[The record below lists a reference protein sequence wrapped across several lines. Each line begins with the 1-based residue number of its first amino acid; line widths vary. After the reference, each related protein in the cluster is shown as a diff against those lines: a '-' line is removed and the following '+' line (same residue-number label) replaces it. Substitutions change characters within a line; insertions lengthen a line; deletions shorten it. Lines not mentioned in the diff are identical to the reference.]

1 MPGAEADQIGRLLVL
16 AERSIALLGRVT
28 PTNFRSECE
37 ALLTEW
43 LSGHVRS
50 PRFLYP
56 TRPPLPSG
64 LKSALNT
71 LFLGPPVTE
80 IWQSLQ
86 QARAG
91 ELLLEAELA
100 EAVGTAT
107 FAGLA
112 EQRYRPE
119 DRALEEAALLVAKT
133 WVEFDELTDDRRD
146 ALIDD
151 KLEELT
157 DDRRDEAPTR
167 SHLSDEL
174 RDPDSLG
181 SLLQAEIGR
190 RKLPFRLSFDREL
203 VSLAAVGAGV
213 IGVRSGVKLS
223 RHEAQRVV
231 VHEISGHA
239 EPRTRAQLNGNP
251 LFLVGTAGGFEDEE
265 GRALL
270 LEERA
275 GFLDAPRKRQI
286 AARHLAVVALRSGAD
301 WVEVVEKLANLG
313 LELASAIEVACR
325 VFRGGG
331 WGREQIYLP
340 GYLRVKAGLAAE
352 PDLENWMNR
361 GRISLAAAR
370 LLTQTFPA
378 GAGQIPERSG

>member
-1 MPGAEADQIGRLLVL
+1 MPGAEAHQVGRFLLM
-16 AERSIALLGRVT
+16 AEGSIALLGRVT
-28 PTNFRSECE
+28 PNNFRSECE

-43 LSGHVRS
+43 RSGHVRS

-56 TRPPLPSG
+56 TRTALPSG
-64 LKSALNT
+64 LKSALKA
-71 LFLGPPVTE
+71 LAIRPPSAET
-80 IWQSLQ
+80 WLTLQ

-100 EAVGTAT
+100 EAVGTPS

-112 EQRYRPE
+112 EQRYRSD
-119 DRALEEAALLVAKT
+119 DRALEQAALGVAKT
-133 WVEFDELTDDRRD
+133 WVELDELTDDRRD
-146 ALIDD
+146 ELIDD
-151 KLEELT
+151 
-157 DDRRDEAPTR
+157 RRGEAPR
-167 SHLSDEL
+167 RLHLSDDL

-203 VSLAAVGAGV
+203 ASLAAVGTGV
-213 IGVRSGVKLS
+213 IGVRSGVNLTL
-223 RHEAQRVV
+223 HEAQRVV

-239 EPRTRAQLNGNP
+239 EPRTRAQQNGNP

-275 GFLDAPRKRQI
+275 GFLDAQRKRQI
-286 AARHLAVVALRSGAD
+286 AARDLAVVALRAGAD
-301 WVEVVEKLANLG
+301 WVEVVRKLADLG
-313 LELASAIEVACR
+313 LELPSAIEVACR

-352 PDLENWMNR
+352 PDLENWMSQ

-370 LLTQTFPA
+370 QLARAAL
-378 GAGQIPERSG
+378 

>member
-1 MPGAEADQIGRLLVL
+1 MPGAEAHQVGRFLLM
-16 AERSIALLGRVT
+16 AEGSIALLGRVT
-28 PTNFRSECE
+28 PSNFRSECE

-43 LSGHVRS
+43 RSGHVRS

-56 TRPPLPSG
+56 TRTALPSG
-64 LKSALNT
+64 LKSALKA
-71 LFLGPPVTE
+71 LAIRPPSAET
-80 IWQSLQ
+80 WLTLQ

-100 EAVGTAT
+100 EAVGTPS

-112 EQRYRPE
+112 EQRYRSDDKP
-119 DRALEEAALLVAKT
+119 LEQAALGVAKT
-133 WVEFDELTDDRRD
+133 WVELDELTDDRRD
-146 ALIDD
+146 
-151 KLEELT
+151 EST
-157 DDRRDEAPTR
+157 DDRRDELTNDRRHEALTR
-167 SHLSDEL
+167 SHLSDDL
-174 RDPDSLG
+174 RDPNSLG
-181 SLLQAEIGR
+181 SLLQAEIGK
-190 RKLPFRLSFDREL
+190 RKLPFRLSFDPEL
-203 VSLAAVGAGV
+203 ASLAAVGAGV
-213 IGVRSGVKLS
+213 IGVRSGVNLS
-223 RHEAQRVV
+223 LHEAQRVV

-239 EPRTRAQLNGNP
+239 EPRTRAQQNGNP

-275 GFLDAPRKRQI
+275 GFLDAQRKRQI

-301 WVEVVEKLANLG
+301 WVEVVRKLADLG
-313 LELASAIEVACR
+313 LELRSAIEVGCR

-352 PDLENWMNR
+352 PDLENWMSQ

-370 LLTQTFPA
+370 QLLQPA
-378 GAGQIPERSG
+378 RVAY

>member
-1 MPGAEADQIGRLLVL
+1 MPGADAEQIGRLLVL

-28 PTNFRSECE
+28 PNNFRSECE

-43 LSGHVRS
+43 RSGHVRL
-50 PRFLYP
+50 PCFLYP
-56 TRPPLPSG
+56 TRTPLPSG
-64 LKSALNT
+64 LKSALKT
-71 LFLGPPVTE
+71 LALGPPAAE

-100 EAVGTAT
+100 EAVGTPS

-112 EQRYRPE
+112 EQRYRS
-119 DRALEEAALLVAKT
+119 DDKRLEEAALLLAKT
-133 WVEFDELTDDRRD
+133 WAELDEFTDNRRDESTDDRP
-146 ALIDD
+146 
-151 KLEELT
+151 
-157 DDRRDEAPTR
+157 DEPPTR
-167 SHLSDEL
+167 SHLSDDL
-174 RDPDSLG
+174 RDPNSLG

-213 IGVRSGVKLS
+213 IGVRSGVNLS
-223 RHEAQRVV
+223 LHEAQRVV

-239 EPRTRAQLNGNP
+239 EPRTRAQEIGNP

-275 GFLDAPRKRQI
+275 GFLDARRKRQI
-286 AARHLAVVALRSGAD
+286 AARHLAVVALRSGAN
-301 WVEVVEKLANLG
+301 WVEVVRKLADWDLD
-313 LELASAIEVACR
+313 LPSAIEVASR

-352 PDLENWMNR
+352 PDLENWMSQ

-370 LLTQTFPA
+370 QLTRA
-378 GAGQIPERSG
+378 ARVAY